1 VRLHHLSLCERPRN
15 SPQGTAGAPNCVCCR
30 AVAMLTFDQ
39 TLDLLHAW
47 MGRSVSRWVNSSHD
61 TVIYIVGTLARGEA
75 QCPRF
80 GEDVA
85 ATLKSHSSFIC
96 ARVIG

>member
-1 VRLHHLSLCERPRN
+1 
-15 SPQGTAGAPNCVCCR
+15 
-30 AVAMLTFDQ
+30 MLTFDQ

-96 ARVIG
+96 ARVIAASSSVPDFIQADLDEKSTI